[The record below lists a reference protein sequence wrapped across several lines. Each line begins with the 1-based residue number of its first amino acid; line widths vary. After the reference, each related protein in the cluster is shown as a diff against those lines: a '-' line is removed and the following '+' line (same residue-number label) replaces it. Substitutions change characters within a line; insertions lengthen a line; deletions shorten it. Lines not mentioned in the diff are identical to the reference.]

1 MTPVTISD
9 LCRAQC
15 VLQAAR
21 DELFR
26 QSAELSRAFKPLIEA
41 HSQQQTAITLKI
53 IAIEETI
60 AAL

>member
-1 MTPVTISD
+1 MTKVTISD

-15 VLQAAR
+15 VLMAAR

-26 QSAELSRAFKPLIEA
+26 QSAELSREFKPLLVA
-41 HSQQQTAITLKI
+41 HSQRQTAITLQI